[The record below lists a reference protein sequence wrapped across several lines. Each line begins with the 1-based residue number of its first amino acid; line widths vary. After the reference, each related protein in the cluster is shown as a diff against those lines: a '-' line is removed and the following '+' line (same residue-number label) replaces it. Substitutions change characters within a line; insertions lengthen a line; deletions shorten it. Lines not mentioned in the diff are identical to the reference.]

1 MIIKKTERLM
11 TVSEV
16 DNLKS

>member
-11 TVSEV
+11 TLSEV